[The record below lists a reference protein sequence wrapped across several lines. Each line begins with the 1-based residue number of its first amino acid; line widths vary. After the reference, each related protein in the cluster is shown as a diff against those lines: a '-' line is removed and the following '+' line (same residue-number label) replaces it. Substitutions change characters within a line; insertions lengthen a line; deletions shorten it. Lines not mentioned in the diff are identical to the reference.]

1 MTLGCPH
8 GWDGGTAAELRSFL
22 EQKYGG
28 PGGAGR
34 AWRVAMDVKAGNG
47 PVSRAGLGRVS
58 LNMFF
63 FFSPLHLFIFIF

>member
-8 GWDGGTAAELRSFL
+8 GLDGGTAAELRSFL

-47 PVSRAGLGRVS
+47 PVSRAGLGRVES
-58 LNMFF
+58 EHVIFL
-63 FFSPLHLFIFIF
+63 LHLFKVFF